1 MLSIHGYGAEY
12 VLNVASC
19 TTICITHIKS
29 QNTRMSMT
37 GQHHCMLAFEG
48 TLFSHGRTQKFSF
61 DSPAVFS
68 SNGATVCIRSTDDDG
83 RIAGYIKF
91 DSTPDGAR
99 KRAIS
104 LWDEFQKSMILN
116 GLKLEKSSDPELR
129 KMAPDGKQTKTV
141 SSTLTIEYS
150 IDVLTTEIGKD
161 KVQKIEEVFANLPLD
176 GKLKDVGCYL
186 MEERKIG
193 ENVADFFLS
202 WINFN
207 KKYCVYKKLDKEY
220 ERIEKYINDLD
231 DDEVS
236 FLRAKHESFVREL
249 AQAKIVDRNKNSR
262 SDTLQWA
269 LCTSS
274 DKQIMKKAT
283 LCVYELRNCFAHE
296 GTFNFDKITQA
307 ATFIRELTY
316 LKLYFKYKI

>member
-1 MLSIHGYGAEY
+1 MTEQYH
-12 VLNVASC
+12 C
-19 TTICITHIKS
+19 T
-29 QNTRMSMT
+29 
-37 GQHHCMLAFEG
+37 LAFEG

-61 DSPAVFS
+61 DSPAAFS
-68 SNGATVCIRSTDDDG
+68 SNGATVCIRSTDNDG
-83 RIAGYIKF
+83 RIAGYIKL
-91 DSTPDGAR
+91 DSAPGDAR
-99 KRAIS
+99 KQAIS
-104 LWDEFQKSMILN
+104 LLEEFQKSMILN

-129 KMAPDGKQTKTV
+129 EVKPDGKQTK
-141 SSTLTIEYS
+141 LIIS
-150 IDVLTTEIGKD
+150 ILQMAWDRDVRTTEIGKD
-161 KVQKIEEVFANLPLD
+161 KIQKIEEVFANLPLD

-186 MEERKIG
+186 MEERTIG
-193 ENVADFFLS
+193 ENAADFFLS

-207 KKYCVYKKLDKEY
+207 KKYCEYTGNEY
-220 ERIEKYINDLD
+220 ESIEKYIDDLD

-249 AQAKIVDRNKNSR
+249 AQADIVNRKGHSR

-283 LCVYELRNCFAHE
+283 LCVYELRNRFAHK
-296 GTFNFDKITQA
+296 GAFNFSNITHA
-307 ATFIRELTY
+307 AAFIRELTY